1 MKTCSI
7 YVFNIHINTSNITRV
22 SQDIPKLKMR
32 LTYFQTHKDNFK
44 KCFEISLVEIIHV
57 NTLHFNFRQ

>member
-7 YVFNIHINTSNITRV
+7 DVFNIHINTSNITRV
-22 SQDIPKLKMR
+22 SQDISKIKMR

-44 KCFEISLVEIIHV
+44 KPFEISLVEIIHV
-57 NTLHFNFRQ
+57 ITLHFSFRQ